1 MSKSTTPPQNPL
13 ATPQLPHNCAC
24 CFSNSARRSDSAR
37 CCLHSS
43 WSRTGSNAAR
53 PFSEGLRRIDNI
65 EIFKE
70 GYIYISYI
78 ILHHITIYI
87 YIYYDIICC
96 IRYQYLTVSILHCM
110 YMYYIYIHM
119 WQYEFNAKNRME
131 SDIHRRIWIYVVY
144 WCVVICIVLMS
155 RLHTGRDPGS
165 FVRGNNFAMEP
176 KYHVFF
182 LIALHHRPSWCD
194 KVYKAI

>member
-1 MSKSTTPPQNPL
+1 MFPSIQQANLSVLNLKKWWWHQLKIGWNPEIFQRYVFSL
-13 ATPQLPHNCAC
+13 WSRGHAAC
-24 CFSNSARRSDSAR
+24 C
-37 CCLHSS
+37 
-43 WSRTGSNAAR
+43 
-53 PFSEGLRRIDNI
+53 I
-65 EIFKE
+65 
-70 GYIYISYI
+70 YIYIWYTYM
-78 ILHHITIYI
+78 LYI